1 MAESIQP
8 GLRARV
14 RTEPLEGDIDPAAV
28 LEAMRARRCP
38 AALESSQ
45 THQRLGQFSLYA
57 CEPTATLTVRDGQL
71 LRNDDEWLA
80 DAPDR
85 PDETFWDALERAI
98 APVAEASTQAP
109 YAPGWIGFVGY
120 EIGRRVE
127 RLPGNARRDTAL
139 PDLHLAMYPAL
150 LVRDHAEGSWSLA
163 WLDYDDPPSG
173 TAEAIAAMRAVW
185 EDARNRP
192 AVNAGSAD
200 DTPTARTLG
209 EHRPDV
215 AREAYLQ
222 AVQRCLDY
230 IAAGD
235 IFQVNLS
242 HRIALPDAPAPLEL
256 YRQLRRRNPSTYGA
270 WLEFPSGDEPCAIVS
285 ASPELFL
292 RVRGSEVITRPIK
305 GTRPRTGDEIADRAA
320 RDNLVASA
328 KDNAELAMI
337 VDLLRNDLGRVCT
350 YGSVRVRDRAEL
362 ETHPTVYHLVATVDG
377 RLREGVGAAAL
388 LRATFPGGSITG
400 APKVRA
406 MEIIDELEPTAR
418 GPYTGSIGIVGADG
432 RAEWNITIRTVVYA
446 GGQASL
452 QVGGGIVADSTPEA
466 EYNETLD
473 KARALLEAVASAN
486 PTACP
491 ER

>member
-8 GLRARV
+8 GPRARV

-45 THQRLGQFSLYA
+45 THQPLGRFSLYA
-57 CEPTATLTVRDGQL
+57 CEPTTTLTVRDGRL

-98 APVAEASTQAP
+98 APMAEAAAEAP

-150 LVRDHAEGSWSLA
+150 LVRDHAEGSWSLT

-173 TAEAIAAMRAVW
+173 TAEAIATMRAVW
-185 EDARNRP
+185 DDARNRP
-192 AVNAGSAD
+192 AASGGSAD
-200 DTPTARTLG
+200 DTPAARTLG

-215 AREAYLQ
+215 SREAYLR
-222 AVQRCLDY
+222 AVERCLDY

-242 HRIALPDAPAPLEL
+242 HRIVLPDAPAPLEL
-256 YRQLRRRNPSTYGA
+256 YHQLRRRNPSTYGA
-270 WLEFPSGDEPCAIVS
+270 WLEFPSAGEPCAIVS

-320 RDNLVASA
+320 RDDLVVSA

-473 KARALLEAVASAN
+473 KARALLEAVASAK

>member
-1 MAESIQP
+1 MAESMQP
-8 GLRARV
+8 GRRARV

-28 LEAMRARRCP
+28 LEAMRARRAP

-45 THQRLGQFSLYA
+45 THQPLGRFSLYA
-57 CEPTATLTVRDGQL
+57 CEPAATITVRDGQL
-71 LRNDDEWLA
+71 LRNGREVLA

-85 PDETFWDALERAI
+85 PDEAFWDALERAL
-98 APVAEASTQAP
+98 APVAEVSADAP
-109 YAPGWIGFVGY
+109 YAPGWIGYVGY

-127 RLPGNARRDTAL
+127 RLPGCARRDTAL

-150 LVRDHAEGSWSLA
+150 LVRDHAEGSWSLV
-163 WLDYDDPPSG
+163 WLDHDDPPPG
-173 TAEAIAAMRAVW
+173 WPEAIATLRAVW
-185 EDARNRP
+185 NDARSRP
-192 AVNAGSAD
+192 ASNGEPVD
-200 DTPTARTLG
+200 DTPGARALG
-209 EHRPDV
+209 KHRPDV
-215 AREAYLQ
+215 SREAYLQ
-222 AVQRCLDY
+222 AVDRCLGY

-242 HRIALPDAPAPLEL
+242 HRIALPDAPAPLDL

-270 WLEFPSGDEPCAIVS
+270 WLEFPSAGEPCAIVS

-292 RVRGSEVITRPIK
+292 RVRGREVITRPIK
-305 GTRPRTGDEIADRAA
+305 GTRPRTGDESADRAA
-320 RDNLVASA
+320 RESLVASA

-377 RLREGVGAAAL
+377 QLREGVGPAAL

-432 RAEWNITIRTVVYA
+432 RTEWNIAIRTVVYA
-446 GGQASL
+446 GPQASL

-473 KARALLEAVASAN
+473 KARALLEAVASVKPA
-486 PTACP
+486 ACP